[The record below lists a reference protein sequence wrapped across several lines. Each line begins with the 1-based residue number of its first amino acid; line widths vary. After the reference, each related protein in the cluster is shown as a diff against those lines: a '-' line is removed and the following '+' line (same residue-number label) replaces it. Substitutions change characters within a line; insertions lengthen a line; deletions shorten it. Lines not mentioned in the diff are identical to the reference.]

1 MVLTVYSQDISQP
14 GRAVLIFVR
23 LANIEHELVVVDLM
37 TGEQRK
43 PEFLA
48 KFPQGKIP
56 AISDGDFNLTESH
69 AIMTYL
75 ATTRQVADHWYPADP
90 QKRALV
96 DRYLHWHH
104 GNLRKAGTVIYGT
117 LIVPMFGSTMP
128 EAIIADAI
136 DVRAKSFAQLEAW
149 LTASPYLTG
158 DEMSIADLSA
168 LCEVTQHRLVE
179 FDMSPYPHVQAWVNR
194 LMENPVIAEL
204 HQVLNGLRAVIDAR
218 TQERAKQASTK

>member
-1 MVLTVYSQDISQP
+1 MVLTVYSQAISQP
-14 GRAVLIFVR
+14 GRAVQIFVR
-23 LANIEHELVVVDLM
+23 LANIEHELVVVNLM
-37 TGEQRK
+37 TGEHKK

-48 KFPQGKIP
+48 KFPLGQVP
-56 AISDGDFNLTESH
+56 AISDGDFNLSESH
-69 AIMTYL
+69 AILTYL

-104 GNLRKAGTVIYGT
+104 GYLRRGAMVIYGT
-117 LIVPMFGSTMP
+117 LIAPMLGTTMP
-128 EAIIADAI
+128 EAIIAEATEA
-136 DVRAKSFAQLEAW
+136 RAKAFAQLEAW

-158 DEMSIADLSA
+158 NEMSIADLSA
-168 LCEVTQHRLVE
+168 VCEVTQHRIVE

-204 HQVLNGLRAVIDAR
+204 HQVLNGLRAMIEAK